1 MAGQRSRDQE
11 ADGAVGARH
20 VVLAAAMDGAGG
32 EHQLVAHQ
40 HDAALDVGGMLGEFV
55 RRAAAEI
62 DHLGGE
68 PVLSAWRCVRT
79 SGWQAAIVPPGRRKV
94 AVLARQPS

>member
-1 MAGQRSRDQE
+1 MAGQRPRDQE
-11 ADGAVGARH
+11 AHGALGARH

-40 HDAALDVGGMLGEFV
+40 HDATLDVGGMRVEFF

-62 DHLGGE
+62 D
-68 PVLSAWRCVRT
+68 
-79 SGWQAAIVPPGRRKV
+79 Q
-94 AVLARQPS
+94 LAR